1 MTTPNPTASNPT
13 GPQTFMV
20 VGTFHPDTDF
30 AALQAVL
37 PAEEKQIEVLR
48 AAGKLGAVHVSL
60 ARLTAFAEVIAA
72 DEEDV
77 AATVA
82 TLPLSRFVDIDIY
95 PTPAVGPRTR
105 PEVVS

>member
-1 MTTPNPTASNPT
+1 MTTPNPTA
-13 GPQTFMV
+13 PQTFMV
-20 VGTFHPDTDF
+20 VGTFRADTDL
-30 AALQAVL
+30 AALQALL
-37 PAEEKQIEVLR
+37 PAEEKQVEVLR
-48 AAGKLGAVHVSL
+48 AAGKLGAVRLSL
-60 ARLTAFAEVIAA
+60 ARSTAFVEVIAA

>member
-1 MTTPNPTASNPT
+1 MTTPNPTA
-13 GPQTFMV
+13 PQTVMV
-20 VGTFHPDTDF
+20 VGTFRADTDL
-30 AALQAVL
+30 AALQALL
-37 PAEEKQIEVLR
+37 PAEEKQVEVLR
-48 AAGKLGAVHVSL
+48 AAGKLGAVRLSL
-60 ARLTAFAEVIAA
+60 ARSTAFVEVIAA